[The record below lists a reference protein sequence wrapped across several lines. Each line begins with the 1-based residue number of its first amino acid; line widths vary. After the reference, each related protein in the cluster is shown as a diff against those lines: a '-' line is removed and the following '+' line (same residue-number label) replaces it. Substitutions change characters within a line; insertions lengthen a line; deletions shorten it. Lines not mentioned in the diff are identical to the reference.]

1 MDPVKIIQLNLNRS
15 TNAAK
20 ELVDLVQ
27 KSNLDIA
34 LLQEPSYVNHLFP
47 SLHTAN
53 VVRPPTLDR
62 PRAIIAIF
70 NTAIKFEQIL
80 IQSGDI
86 CAIKVT
92 SNQQEF
98 LILSVYLPPNC
109 RIDGHLQHIENILS
123 QHNDTPIF
131 ISGDSNSSHTLW
143 NSSADSPR
151 GSQIFELIYHFDLTV
166 LTTPNP
172 TYQHNDGRSSY
183 IDITLLSPNAT
194 RFAQNF
200 QQLPHPTYSDHTPQ
214 TFSINVPKPIFS
226 TQPST
231 WKFNENNFLWN
242 VFSENFDNNEITSLI
257 NDINNATTHENIES
271 CVINLTNI
279 ITNTAYK
286 TIPIKKHYPYTHTR
300 NIYRTHE
307 ISILHKDTKRFKNK
321 LHKTTNPILK
331 NIYRTKY
338 CDLKKKLT
346 SLIAQQSETDWKNF
360 IQNEDRSPNV
370 WNNTYKFIRN
380 KLKDKIHTTPILSS
394 DRSPEEIVSLANS
407 LFPSDPTLCTP
418 ILPPSNT
425 PFSFPLF
432 QFTLLI
438 DQLNPKK
445 APGPDHITNNMIK
458 HLPSQ
463 MISALHQLMLKCLSY
478 GYFPATWR
486 TSYTRIILKPN
497 KTDHFS
503 PSSYRPISLTS
514 HLSKLYEKI
523 VHIFLVRH
531 LESNNLIHHSQ
542 HGFRN
547 NKSSISA
554 LNKIITDIDNLNHKH
569 KAIISIDFKG
579 AFDNAPHC
587 KILNEM
593 NNLNCPFYL
602 KSIVSHYLNNRN
614 IHIITDHH
622 NIIHNP
628 LGRGCPQ
635 GGVLSPTL
643 WNIIMNSLLKKLSE
657 TYTCTAYADDLTII
671 ASGSSVLNLAL
682 QINGITNTVSNW
694 SNDNCIPI
702 NYQKSNVL
710 PIARSPPFIEHMI
723 NINIVTQSKILGV
736 TFTSNLKFDKHV
748 HNKISQLY
756 KYFNILKI
764 HISHKYGLTQT
775 RRHILYKCLVI
786 PSLLYASEI
795 WSNRINQNT
804 FRTLSTFDNALLRNT
819 LNAYKS
825 TPINTIHLLTN
836 TPLIKDVIIV
846 KTDTYNNIQNLSRTN
861 IFRQLIQQQ
870 AQNTINSHMKHL
882 YDQCTKPL
890 VKHIHENNLKFTQT
904 QATTSLLTGHG
915 PTREYL
921 FRIWKIGFSP
931 DCPTCNTPQTYLHI
945 IKDCPLFSDIRH
957 KYTIIATQDT
967 TSIVNKLIKNN
978 TFTDFCNEIHTLL
991 RLHNRH
997 LKYNTQN
1004 NISDST

>member
-1 MDPVKIIQLNLNRS
+1 MRTDP
-15 TNAAK
+15 
-20 ELVDLVQ
+20 
-27 KSNLDIA
+27 
-34 LLQEPSYVNHLFP
+34 PM
-47 SLHTAN
+47 
-53 VVRPPTLDR
+53 
-62 PRAIIAIF
+62 
-70 NTAIKFEQIL
+70 
-80 IQSGDI
+80 
-86 CAIKVT
+86 
-92 SNQQEF
+92 
-98 LILSVYLPPNC
+98 
-109 RIDGHLQHIENILS
+109 
-123 QHNDTPIF
+123 
-131 ISGDSNSSHTLW
+131 
-143 NSSADSPR
+143 
-151 GSQIFELIYHFDLTV
+151 
-166 LTTPNP
+166 
-172 TYQHNDGRSSY
+172 
-183 IDITLLSPNAT
+183 
-194 RFAQNF
+194 
-200 QQLPHPTYSDHTPQ
+200 
-214 TFSINVPKPIFS
+214 
-226 TQPST
+226 
-231 WKFNENNFLWN
+231 
-242 VFSENFDNNEITSLI
+242 
-257 NDINNATTHENIES
+257 
-271 CVINLTNI
+271 
-279 ITNTAYK
+279 
-286 TIPIKKHYPYTHTR
+286 
-300 NIYRTHE
+300 
-307 ISILHKDTKRFKNK
+307 
-321 LHKTTNPILK
+321 
-331 NIYRTKY
+331 
-338 CDLKKKLT
+338 
-346 SLIAQQSETDWKNF
+346 
-360 IQNEDRSPNV
+360 
-370 WNNTYKFIRN
+370 N

-425 PFSFPLF
+425 PLSFPLF

-438 DQLNPKK
+438 NQLNPKK

-602 KSIVSHYLNNRN
+602 KSI
-614 IHIITDHH
+614 
-622 NIIHNP
+622 
-628 LGRGCPQ
+628 
-635 GGVLSPTL
+635 
-643 WNIIMNSLLKKLSE
+643 
-657 TYTCTAYADDLTII
+657 
-671 ASGSSVLNLAL
+671 
-682 QINGITNTVSNW
+682 
-694 SNDNCIPI
+694 
-702 NYQKSNVL
+702 
-710 PIARSPPFIEHMI
+710 
-723 NINIVTQSKILGV
+723 
-736 TFTSNLKFDKHV
+736 HV

-870 AQNTINSHMKHL
+870 AQNTINTHMKHL

-921 FRIWKIGFSP
+921 FRIWKIGSSP